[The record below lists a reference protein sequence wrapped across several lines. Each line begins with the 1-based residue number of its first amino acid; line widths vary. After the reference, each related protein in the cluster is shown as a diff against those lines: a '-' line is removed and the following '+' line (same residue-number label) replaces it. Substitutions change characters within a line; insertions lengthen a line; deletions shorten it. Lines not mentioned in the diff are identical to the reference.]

1 MIENALV
8 DGIVM
13 VNPNGIT
20 RLLNAAAFMFAASV
34 TLPVRLFIVVNI
46 PASTNPNPAV
56 AKLPPVILPVAE
68 TVPVT
73 TTPVVANTATFDVPP
88 MPTVTLPPEL
98 TTVTFEVPLLILLD
112 DVETPVSCDPLPK

>member
-13 VNPNGIT
+13 VNPDGIT
-20 RLLNAAAFMFAASV
+20 RLLKAAPLVLADCV
-34 TLPVRLFIVVNI
+34 TLPVRLFGVVSM
-46 PASTNPNPAV
+46 PASTNPAV
-56 AKLPPVILPVAE
+56 TKLPPVM
-68 TVPVT
+68 VPVT
-73 TTPVVANTATFDVPP
+73 ETTPVTNSPVVANTATFDVPP

>member
-13 VNPNGIT
+13 INPDGIT
-20 RLLNAAAFMFAASV
+20 RLLKAAPFVLADCV
-34 TLPVRLFIVVNI
+34 TLPVRLFGVVSI
-46 PASTNPNPAV
+46 LPASTNPTLN
-56 AKLPPVILPVAE
+56 KLLPVILPVAE
-68 TVPVT
+68 IIPVT
-73 TTPVVANTATFDVPP
+73 NSPVVANTATFDVPP